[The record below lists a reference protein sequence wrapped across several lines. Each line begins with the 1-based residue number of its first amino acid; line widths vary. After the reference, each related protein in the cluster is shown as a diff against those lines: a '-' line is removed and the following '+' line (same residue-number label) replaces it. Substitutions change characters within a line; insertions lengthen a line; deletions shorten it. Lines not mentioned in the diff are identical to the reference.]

1 MGSKALLFL
10 GLFLAI
16 FFMISSE
23 VVARELAETSN
34 SMNSNNITTDQIR
47 RIPRLRPGAGRSMV
61 CRLCDTWSQQPQS
74 ATTFISNRVRN
85 NSNNGGKVEEGTTN
99 GYVIVG
105 RENLEMD
112 PVVGFVNR
120 REAAFGER

>member
-34 SMNSNNITTDQIR
+34 SMNSNNITTDRIR
-47 RIPRLRPGAGRSMV
+47 GIPKKRLPPGAGRSIV
-61 CRLCDTWSQQPQS
+61 CRLCDTC
-74 ATTFISNRVRN
+74 TTFIC
-85 NSNNGGKVEEGTTN
+85 KHC
-99 GYVIVG
+99 ICH
-105 RENLEMD
+105 
-112 PVVGFVNR
+112 
-120 REAAFGER
+120 